1 MDPGTK
7 YYIDSRD
14 EATRAQNDARF
25 AEVLA
30 KLSQGATAEGQR
42 KQTVTIVIAAVT
54 TGIAIIATMIALLAF
69 GADRFGSGMSAASLI
84 YEQSD
89 DAKRRAEENEGNIKE
104 IRDDLKTLIENIGE
118 RNEGSADAP

>member
-1 MDPGTK
+1 MFMDPGTK

-30 KLSQGATAEGQR
+30 KLSQTATADGQR
-42 KQTVTIVIAAVT
+42 KLAFT
-54 TGIAIIATMIALLAF
+54 TGIAIIAAMIALFAF
-69 GADRFGSGMSAASLI
+69 GADRFGSGMSAASLV

-89 DAKRRAEENEGNIKE
+89 EASRRAEQNERNIKE
-104 IRDDLKTLIENIGE
+104 IRDDLKTLIESIGE